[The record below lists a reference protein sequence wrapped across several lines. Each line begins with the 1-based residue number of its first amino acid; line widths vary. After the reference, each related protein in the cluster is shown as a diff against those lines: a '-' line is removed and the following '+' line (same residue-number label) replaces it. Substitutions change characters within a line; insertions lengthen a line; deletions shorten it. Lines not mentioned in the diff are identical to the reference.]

1 MKAGDNALS
10 ASVTHI
16 APERDASAAPHK
28 SRVGDVIRVAGGN
41 LLEMYD
47 FMVFGYYAEA
57 IGRTF
62 FPPAALRRRCCRLWP
77 LSARAS

>member
-10 ASVTHI
+10 ATMAHGTS
-16 APERDASAAPHK
+16 ARDAPPAPAK

-62 FPPAALRRRCCRLWP
+62 FPPAALRRHCCRRWP
-77 LSARAS
+77 PSARGS